1 MIMGLAIELKPG
13 FWSLNKITNTSWPIN
28 MNMPVSIN
36 KDGIEI
42 RLRGHEAGDERV
54 SSRCTAISFRT
65 RSAAMIPFTAVS
77 MEYEAT
83 PIRENQTGRSWRSFR
98 KILNSAIKLN
108 DVAAAQFK
116 LILLLIAEQRD
127 LPNEAKAMVEGRSII
142 NIWRPQITQQW

>member
-1 MIMGLAIELKPG
+1 
-13 FWSLNKITNTSWPIN
+13 

-83 PIRENQTGRSWRSFR
+83 PIRENQTGRS
-98 KILNSAIKLN
+98 
-108 DVAAAQFK
+108 
-116 LILLLIAEQRD
+116 
-127 LPNEAKAMVEGRSII
+127 
-142 NIWRPQITQQW
+142 